1 MGPQHSGAGSLT
13 NGNSFA
19 SPASTDQCGKK
30 PFLPLDFFQ
39 YTLCDI
45 NIGNARIVLLLTLI
59 IYILAGRVI
68 FNLRDSLR
76 KFAGAEHTSS
86 SHTGPTRDTL
96 GTRSSSVRPGSISP
110 GPVHDSG
117 VPAVV
122 NPLTSYSCTIS
133 SGSGGKEPPLTV
145 TRTRNSGVEA
155 NTAAWAY
162 CRCAMLF
169 FLALIITWVCVLHD
183 YLTPTFKDAF
193 AD

>member
-1 MGPQHSGAGSLT
+1 MGPQHSGAGFLT

-19 SPASTDQCGKK
+19 SPASTGQCGTHLL
-30 PFLPLDFFQ
+30 LPSHSFQ
-39 YTLCDI
+39 CTLRDI
-45 NIGNARIVLLLTLI
+45 NIGNPRIVLLFTLI

-76 KFAGAEHTSS
+76 RFAGAEHSSS

-117 VPAVV
+117 ASAVV

-169 FLALIITWVCVLHD
+169 FLALIITWVCVLYD
-183 YLTPTFKDAF
+183 YLTSTLESAF